1 MRWHADSAVSFE
13 RFKDPGKLRSVR
25 ETASAWSCDPEGG
38 ARGAGGHPAWRRASC
53 ACRLSIAVGRGV
65 ARRPAASSSRLCR
78 EEPCAGRLGL
88 CSAGGPGTSPQG
100 QGAEC
105 QLRPQTSVAASRA
118 AVSLGP
124 RDGNVSR
131 KRPRPRGPQG
141 AAAAP
146 GAVGGAGLQAPA
158 TPHTGFF
165 PTPGARAAED
175 GSRAL
180 PVPQTH
186 SVPRDADRRAARAPV
201 GPTES
206 ASGPRACHRVPVRC
220 RLVPPGSGWCQGACE
235 GGGASP
241 HHVIAWGKRSRE
253 SSAGRT
259 DVRLTGP
266 CGRDAGRRNGG
277 VGSGRV
283 SPRSGRE
290 ACAWPTPPSHALA
303 CCASPHCPPISVI
316 TDQ

>member
-1 MRWHADSAVSFE
+1 MPTPRCRLSGL
-13 RFKDPGKLRSVR
+13 RTPGSCAQLEQRLQRGAATLRA
-25 ETASAWSCDPEGG
+25 EPG
-38 ARGAGGHPAWRRASC
+38 GAGGHLAWRRASC

-146 GAVGGAGLQAPA
+146 GAVGGAGLRAPA

-175 GSRAL
+175 GRRAL
-180 PVPQTH
+180 PGPQTH

-206 ASGPRACHRVPVRC
+206 ASGPQVCHRVPVRC

-266 CGRDAGRRNGG
+266 CGRDAGWRNGG
-277 VGSGRV
+277 MGSGRV

>member
-13 RFKDPGKLRSVR
+13 RFKDPGKLRSEQR
-25 ETASAWSCDPEGG
+25 LQRG
-38 ARGAGGHPAWRRASC
+38 AATLRAEPGGAGGHPAWRRASC

-88 CSAGGPGTSPQG
+88 CSAGGPGTRPQG
-100 QGAEC
+100 QGTEC

-180 PVPQTH
+180 PGPQTH
-186 SVPRDADRRAARAPV
+186 SVPRDADR
-201 GPTES
+201 
-206 ASGPRACHRVPVRC
+206 
-220 RLVPPGSGWCQGACE
+220 
-235 GGGASP
+235 GASP

-277 VGSGRV
+277 VGSGWV

-290 ACAWPTPPSHALA
+290 ACAWPTPP
-303 CCASPHCPPISVI
+303 
-316 TDQ
+316 

>member
-1 MRWHADSAVSFE
+1 M
-13 RFKDPGKLRSVR
+13 
-25 ETASAWSCDPEGG
+25 
-38 ARGAGGHPAWRRASC
+38 
-53 ACRLSIAVGRGV
+53 
-65 ARRPAASSSRLCR
+65 
-78 EEPCAGRLGL
+78 
-88 CSAGGPGTSPQG
+88 CSASGPGTSPQG

-105 QLRPQTSVAASRA
+105 QLRTQTSVAASRA

-175 GSRAL
+175 GSRGL
-180 PVPQTH
+180 PAPQTH
-186 SVPRDADRRAARAPV
+186 SVPRDADRGAARAPV

-235 GGGASP
+235 RGGASP

-277 VGSGRV
+277 VGADG
-283 SPRSGRE
+283 
-290 ACAWPTPPSHALA
+290 
-303 CCASPHCPPISVI
+303 CPPGLGVRPAPGPRLRHMPLLAVRPPIVPQSLSSRTSEGGEGRGTF
-316 TDQ
+316 TDLASTPVTVCHVSGYAADAVPGG

>member
-1 MRWHADSAVSFE
+1 M
-13 RFKDPGKLRSVR
+13 
-25 ETASAWSCDPEGG
+25 
-38 ARGAGGHPAWRRASC
+38 
-53 ACRLSIAVGRGV
+53 
-65 ARRPAASSSRLCR
+65 ARRPVASSSRLCR

-146 GAVGGAGLQAPA
+146 GAVGGASLQAPA

-180 PVPQTH
+180 PGSQTH
-186 SVPRDADRRAARAPV
+186 SVPRDADRGAAGPLWGPQSLRLGPGRAIGCLCGAAWCRPVPV
-201 GPTES
+201 GAKEL
-206 ASGPRACHRVPVRC
+206 AR
-220 RLVPPGSGWCQGACE
+220 
-235 GGGASP
+235 GGGHRPITLSP
-241 HHVIAWGKRSRE
+241 GARGAGKAALVAQTCVSQ
-253 SSAGRT
+253 
-259 DVRLTGP
+259 GP
-266 CGRDAGRRNGG
+266 VEGMQGGEMGG

-303 CCASPHCPPISVI
+303 CCAFPHCPPISVI

>member
-1 MRWHADSAVSFE
+1 MPTPRCRLSGL
-13 RFKDPGKLRSVR
+13 RTPGSCAQLEQRLQRGAATLRA
-25 ETASAWSCDPEGG
+25 EPG
-38 ARGAGGHPAWRRASC
+38 GAGGHPAWRRASC

-180 PVPQTH
+180 PGPQTH
-186 SVPRDADRRAARAPV
+186 SVPRDADRHAARAPV

-235 GGGASP
+235 GRGGIAPSRYRLGQEEPGKQHWSHRRAS
-241 HHVIAWGKRSRE
+241 HRALWKGCRAEKW
-253 SSAGRT
+253 
-259 DVRLTGP
+259 
-266 CGRDAGRRNGG
+266 GG
-277 VGSGRV
+277 VPQV
-283 SPRSGRE
+283 W
-290 ACAWPTPPSHALA
+290 A
-303 CCASPHCPPISVI
+303 
-316 TDQ
+316 

>member
-53 ACRLSIAVGRGV
+53 ACRLSITVGRGV

-146 GAVGGAGLQAPA
+146 GAVGGAGLRAPA

-165 PTPGARAAED
+165 PTPGARAAEH

-180 PVPQTH
+180 PGPQTH
-186 SVPRDADRRAARAPV
+186 LVPRDADRRAARAPV

-235 GGGASP
+235 GRGGIAPSRYRLGQEEPGKQRWSHRRAS
-241 HHVIAWGKRSRE
+241 HRALWKGCRAEKWG
-253 SSAGRT
+253 G
-259 DVRLTGP
+259 
-266 CGRDAGRRNGG
+266 
-277 VGSGRV
+277 GSGRV

>member
-1 MRWHADSAVSFE
+1 MPTPRCRLSGL
-13 RFKDPGKLRSVR
+13 RTPGSCAQLEQRLQRGAATLRA
-25 ETASAWSCDPEGG
+25 EPG
-38 ARGAGGHPAWRRASC
+38 GAGGHPAWRRASC

-180 PVPQTH
+180 PGPQTH

-220 RLVPPGSGWCQGACE
+220 RLVPPGSGWCQGACGAGGIAPSRYRLGQE
-235 GGGASP
+235 EPGKQRWSHRRASHRALWKGCRAEKWGGG
-241 HHVIAWGKRSRE
+241 E
-253 SSAGRT
+253 RT
-259 DVRLTGP
+259 
-266 CGRDAGRRNGG
+266 G
-277 VGSGRV
+277 VPQV
-283 SPRSGRE
+283 W
-290 ACAWPTPPSHALA
+290 A
-303 CCASPHCPPISVI
+303 
-316 TDQ
+316 